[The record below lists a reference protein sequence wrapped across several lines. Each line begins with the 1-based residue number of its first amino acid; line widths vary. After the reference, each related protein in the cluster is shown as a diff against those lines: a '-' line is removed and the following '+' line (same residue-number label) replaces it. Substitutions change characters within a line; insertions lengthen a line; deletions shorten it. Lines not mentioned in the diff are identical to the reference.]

1 MRGFTLIETLA
12 AVCILAILIAIGI
25 GTASALVNYREAQ
38 EQATASV
45 LRQVAI
51 DRLYETHALSADEIW
66 QAAAKAELSRRGLP
80 GPVELNQQTLA
91 VYLDA
96 TGPYDP
102 PFVVPNRYDPLTIQ
116 ALGLTEP
123 E

>member
-1 MRGFTLIETLA
+1 MRGFTLIETLVV
-12 AVCILAILIAIGI
+12 VCIVAILISVGI
-25 GTASALVNYREAQ
+25 GGASALVNYREAQ
-38 EQATASV
+38 KQATASV
-45 LRQVAI
+45 MRQVAI

-66 QAAAKAELSRRGLP
+66 QAAAKAELLRRGLP
-80 GPVELNQQTLA
+80 GPFELNQQTLA

-102 PFVVPNRYDPLTIQ
+102 PFVVPDRYDPVTLQ
-116 ALGLTEP
+116 ALGLAEP